1 MVGYQSNVACQQE
14 SNKDALYLLCYIF
27 LFKKIYKIQNNPN
40 IEVIS
45 VNIADDLTVDVKD
58 DNSLLNT
65 INAIYEFSRHV
76 GCKINID
83 KTECILLG
91 TLKDTFKE

>member
-1 MVGYQSNVACQQE
+1 M
-14 SNKDALYLLCYIF
+14 
-27 LFKKIYKIQNNPN
+27 
-40 IEVIS
+40 
-45 VNIADDLTVDVKD
+45 NIADDLTVDVKD